1 MLEAIISAVVAV
13 VSGGA
18 VLTTRLYSRISE
30 IDNRID
36 KVELLMAKS
45 YVSKEDFERSLE
57 RFECHMV
64 RIEDKLD
71 ALVRYR
77 LDQT

>member
-1 MLEAIISAVVAV
+1 MIEAIISAAVAV
-13 VSGGA
+13 ISGGA
-18 VLTTRLYSRISE
+18 VLTTRLHSRISE

-36 KVELLMAKS
+36 KVELLIAKS

-57 RFECHMV
+57 RFESHMT

-71 ALVRYR
+71 ALVRHR
-77 LDQT
+77 LEKS